1 MTNLHRRLELV
12 AGALAVAALA
22 GCGGH
27 GNKSSS
33 GNTSSATGAQ
43 ASKVTAT
50 ESEFK
55 IQLSQQS
62 FSPGSHTFVA
72 VNNGKFPHSLEIN
85 GPGLPNQ
92 RIGGTIA
99 PGQSKT
105 LTVTLQ
111 KGSYDVFCPVPG
123 HKQQGMDVHIN
134 VGGASGSSGG
144 GMTTTTGGG
153 GGNGY

>member
-1 MTNLHRRLELV
+1 MTNLHRHLELV

-22 GCGGH
+22 GCGG
-27 GNKSSS
+27 NMS
-33 GNTSSATGAQ
+33 GATGTQ
-43 ASKVTAT
+43 PSKVTAT

-55 IQLSQQS
+55 IQLSRQS
-62 FSPGSHTFVA
+62 FSPGSYSFVA
-72 VNNGKFPHSLEIN
+72 VNSGKLPHSLEIN
-85 GPGLPNQ
+85 GPGLSNQ

-111 KGSYDVFCPVPG
+111 KGTYDVFCPVPG
-123 HKQQGMDVHIN
+123 HKQQGMDVQMT
-134 VGGASGSSGG
+134 VGGASGGSGG
-144 GMTTTTGGG
+144 GMTTTSGGG